1 MAITK
6 IHAINRSTKD
16 AIKYI
21 SDPLKTRDGELV
33 EGVHCAPPFAAFE
46 FEMLAHMSHEYNGN
60 YERVGGRHVGG
71 QRLHQAAKSYH
82 LIQSFRQTITSLRRR
97 LTRSVYNSC
106 ANCLATITSLSL
118 RPILTKI
125 IFTITSSLTHTR

>member
-33 EGVHCAPPFAAFE
+33 EGVHCDPP
-46 FEMLAHMSHEYNGN
+46 
-60 YERVGGRHVGG
+60 
-71 QRLHQAAKSYH
+71 
-82 LIQSFRQTITSLRRR
+82 
-97 LTRSVYNSC
+97 
-106 ANCLATITSLSL
+106 
-118 RPILTKI
+118 
-125 IFTITSSLTHTR
+125 